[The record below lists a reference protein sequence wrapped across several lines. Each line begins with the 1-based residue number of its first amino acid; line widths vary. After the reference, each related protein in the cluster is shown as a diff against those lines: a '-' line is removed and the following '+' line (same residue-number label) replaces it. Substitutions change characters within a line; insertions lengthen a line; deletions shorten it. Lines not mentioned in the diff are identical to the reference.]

1 MRAVEEI
8 IARLLRIVPAWIA
21 DAVMDGVVPVKVM
34 VGVRAVPAAIVRLER
49 VVCPTNTSVRARH
62 DDSFSSEPERPDVR
76 RVRVSDAGLD
86 CRRIAGCYRRYL
98 NGARL
103 RKVIVNVGVAC
114 HARDVRAS
122 SQRVGDFS
130 SALHQ
135 NSVNDIE
142 RAMLDVA
149 VAQPLLDRFLCAA
162 RLVQK
167 GLINVSALLC
177 LGGQTNRTA
186 KVGLIS

>member
-1 MRAVEEI
+1 M
-8 IARLLRIVPAWIA
+8 
-21 DAVMDGVVPVKVM
+21 
-34 VGVRAVPAAIVRLER
+34 
-49 VVCPTNTSVRARH
+49 
-62 DDSFSSEPERPDVR
+62 
-76 RVRVSDAGLD
+76 
-86 CRRIAGCYRRYL
+86 
-98 NGARL
+98 
-103 RKVIVNVGVAC
+103 NVGVAC

-149 VAQPLLDRFLCAA
+149 VAQPLLDRFLCAV